1 MKRII
6 SSAAIAFLLILT
18 AGTAFA
24 QDFTIVVIPDTQYE
38 TEYNPAMLTSQMNW
52 IVNHRSSNNIV
63 FVTHVGDVV
72 NNGTR
77 QEFIVADAAFD
88 KLDIG
93 RVQYSVGPGNHD
105 IGSLWGTYFGA
116 SRFSGKSWYGGS
128 YNDSNSYSLFSASGQ
143 DFILINLQFRPT
155 TDIIN
160 WADNLLTRYSNR
172 RAIVVQHDLLNVD
185 NSWLNRVSYDALRDH
200 PNLFMMVCGHM
211 STATDGA
218 AYVAGTGT
226 DGHTIHV
233 ILADYQSMS
242 YGNGYLRLLRFS
254 PANDRINM
262 TTYSPYINASRTS
275 YPDQMNMA
283 YNMNSPA
290 VPEIIT
296 TGSLGTF
303 RSDAVETPSGEQSYT
318 VSGTNL
324 SDDIVITAPDDF
336 EISTSSGSGFRSS
349 VTLSPDNGTVAST
362 RIYVRYIPS
371 ETGIVRRNIKNVC
384 DGAATRYVP
393 VEGMVN
399 YYKLSVERG
408 SNGRVE
414 LSPPG
419 GSYNAGTLVTLTA
432 SPNDGYAFG
441 GWSGDLSGSA
451 NPTVITVNSNLW
463 VRAGFVA
470 SPFTTIGLE
479 ATSDTRVSES
489 RSTYNYGASANLIAS
504 TDPNDRQGLLL
515 KWETADLD
523 IPSDAIVTS
532 ASLTFYVKD
541 PSASDLRLYSMRRPW
556 VEGTGNGSPGTGAS
570 WTYYNEGTGSWG
582 MGGAQDPA
590 SDRYNANLWDADPGV
605 FSNGGS
611 VTIPLNRDGIAVV
624 QGWIRNPS
632 SNHGFTIQNY
642 AGQSGG
648 SSDTWTVTSKESYSY
663 FGPRLNIS
671 WCVVTAGRIGSD
683 QTICY
688 NTTPLALTSIADGT
702 GPGAISYRWE
712 SKINTDGA
720 EWLVIAGQAGPAYV
734 PEALK
739 NTIQYRRT
747 TVSVINNVAYE
758 SSPTEPVL
766 ITVQAPVHAGD
777 IGSDQTICYNTFP
790 SALTSIT
797 DGSGSGAISYR
808 WESNTNPDTTGWS
821 VITGQTGAL
830 YSPGALTE
838 TTYYRRTTLSVVK
851 QRTCASAPAEPVRIK
866 VYEPVTAGVI
876 GSDQTICYNTTP
888 SALTSIADGT
898 GPGAISYRW
907 ESKINT
913 DGAEWLVIA
922 GQAGPAYVPEV
933 LKNTIQYRRI
943 TVSTANGTSCES
955 LPSDTVS
962 VTVNGKWSWAGG
974 VSGDWEVPDN
984 WCDGVPGNNADIYIP
999 PGITVHVTSPASS
1012 PVICRDLKVAGNLII
1027 DAGAALTVYGELS
1040 LAGDGNLYIYNAKNM
1055 TSPDIDDGIA
1065 SLITNSPVKANF
1077 QFFLDGDTLN
1087 DCMWDYFSPPVRE
1100 LDVSTFTDSGYEPA
1114 QFIESLVTDTVP
1126 PIESCTERGWVSWNN
1141 RRYFNDSCKTIQD
1154 YSFNS
1159 LSVGKGYNLR
1169 HGRPTTYN
1177 FSGTLNIICPLI
1189 DLACTGEPGCRT
1201 GYNLIGNPFSCWIN
1215 IGEMFRDPE
1224 WSSTVHKTVWFIRDG
1239 KWHVWANGISV
1250 PDDTYQ
1256 GHIPPMQGFFVK
1268 ATAGNSISLPWRK
1281 EHHKDPEYKNEDF
1294 SIPLIRLSVSS
1305 GAKADETVIRF
1316 DEKAK
1321 PESDTDFDAPRFSS
1335 SPDGPSIYTSLNG
1348 IDYVINAIPFP
1359 DDYVDIPV
1367 SVDQTT
1373 EGRYTISAMQIQGLN
1388 DYNVL
1393 LRDEV
1398 TKVHTDLKSVKE
1410 YSFSAPAGIIK
1421 DSLLIRVMKA
1431 PTAME
1436 LYAGAE
1442 GLFTIYYRP
1451 GLINIVPLTE
1461 KWSGRTGSVRVLD
1474 LWGRPVK
1481 MLDKAEFI
1489 RYNLISLPSPKTGGV
1504 YLVEMRAGSLRYSGK
1519 VVVR

>member
-1 MKRII
+1 
-6 SSAAIAFLLILT
+6 
-18 AGTAFA
+18 
-24 QDFTIVVIPDTQYE
+24 
-38 TEYNPAMLTSQMNW
+38 
-52 IVNHRSSNNIV
+52 
-63 FVTHVGDVV
+63 
-72 NNGTR
+72 
-77 QEFIVADAAFD
+77 
-88 KLDIG
+88 
-93 RVQYSVGPGNHD
+93 
-105 IGSLWGTYFGA
+105 
-116 SRFSGKSWYGGS
+116 
-128 YNDSNSYSLFSASGQ
+128 
-143 DFILINLQFRPT
+143 
-155 TDIIN
+155 
-160 WADNLLTRYSNR
+160 
-172 RAIVVQHDLLNVD
+172 
-185 NSWLNRVSYDALRDH
+185 
-200 PNLFMMVCGHM
+200 
-211 STATDGA
+211 
-218 AYVAGTGT
+218 
-226 DGHTIHV
+226 
-233 ILADYQSMS
+233 
-242 YGNGYLRLLRFS
+242 
-254 PANDRINM
+254 
-262 TTYSPYINASRTS
+262 
-275 YPDQMNMA
+275 
-283 YNMNSPA
+283 
-290 VPEIIT
+290 
-296 TGSLGTF
+296 
-303 RSDAVETPSGEQSYT
+303 
-318 VSGTNL
+318 
-324 SDDIVITAPDDF
+324 
-336 EISTSSGSGFRSS
+336 
-349 VTLSPDNGTVAST
+349 
-362 RIYVRYIPS
+362 
-371 ETGIVRRNIKNVC
+371 
-384 DGAATRYVP
+384 
-393 VEGMVN
+393 
-399 YYKLSVERG
+399 
-408 SNGRVE
+408 
-414 LSPPG
+414 
-419 GSYNAGTLVTLTA
+419 
-432 SPNDGYAFG
+432 
-441 GWSGDLSGSA
+441 
-451 NPTVITVNSNLW
+451 
-463 VRAGFVA
+463 
-470 SPFTTIGLE
+470 
-479 ATSDTRVSES
+479 
-489 RSTYNYGASANLIAS
+489 
-504 TDPNDRQGLLL
+504 
-515 KWETADLD
+515 
-523 IPSDAIVTS
+523 
-532 ASLTFYVKD
+532 
-541 PSASDLRLYSMRRPW
+541 
-556 VEGTGNGSPGTGAS
+556 
-570 WTYYNEGTGSWG
+570 
-582 MGGAQDPA
+582 
-590 SDRYNANLWDADPGV
+590 
-605 FSNGGS
+605 
-611 VTIPLNRDGIAVV
+611 
-624 QGWIRNPS
+624 
-632 SNHGFTIQNY
+632 
-642 AGQSGG
+642 
-648 SSDTWTVTSKESYSY
+648 
-663 FGPRLNIS
+663 
-671 WCVVTAGRIGSD
+671 
-683 QTICY
+683 
-688 NTTPLALTSIADGT
+688 
-702 GPGAISYRWE
+702 
-712 SKINTDGA
+712 
-720 EWLVIAGQAGPAYV
+720 
-734 PEALK
+734 
-739 NTIQYRRT
+739 
-747 TVSVINNVAYE
+747 
-758 SSPTEPVL
+758 
-766 ITVQAPVHAGD
+766 
-777 IGSDQTICYNTFP
+777 
-790 SALTSIT
+790 
-797 DGSGSGAISYR
+797 
-808 WESNTNPDTTGWS
+808 
-821 VITGQTGAL
+821 
-830 YSPGALTE
+830 
-838 TTYYRRTTLSVVK
+838 
-851 QRTCASAPAEPVRIK
+851 
-866 VYEPVTAGVI
+866 
-876 GSDQTICYNTTP
+876 
-888 SALTSIADGT
+888 
-898 GPGAISYRW
+898 
-907 ESKINT
+907 
-913 DGAEWLVIA
+913 VIA

-1421 DSLLIRVMKA
+1421 DRLLIRVMKA
-1431 PTAME
+1431 PTALE

-1481 MLDKAEFI
+1481 MLDKAEFT